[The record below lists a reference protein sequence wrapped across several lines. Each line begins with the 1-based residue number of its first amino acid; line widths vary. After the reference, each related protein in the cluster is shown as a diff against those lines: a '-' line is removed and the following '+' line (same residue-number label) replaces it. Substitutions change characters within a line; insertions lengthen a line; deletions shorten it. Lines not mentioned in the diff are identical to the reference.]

1 MFGEIFTI
9 VVYYVVD
16 LSLAEH
22 VTTNIKILFGVIV
35 PRMTNMLM
43 GIEHITQELDYV
55 KIVETSGNTFM

>member
-16 LSLAEH
+16 LSLVEH
-22 VTTNIKILFGVIV
+22 VTTNIEILFGVIV

-43 GIEHITQELDYV
+43 GIEHITQ
-55 KIVETSGNTFM
+55 